1 MKIFRKVLLQVCALS
16 ACMTTATFAQ
26 AELRDAVDAGDVIA
40 AQNMVKKGEAE
51 EIYCGKLPANDAVKV
66 YEKIFKAMP
75 DESFANCPSQFAYGY
90 GTKVC
95 SNAKAMNA
103 CAEVISYLLLESES
117 GNTRQKETSRD

>member
-1 MKIFRKVLLQVCALS
+1 MSFPGHGERPAVLMVALVGNIEK
-16 ACMTTATFAQ
+16 C
-26 AELRDAVDAGDVIA
+26 LIG
-40 AQNMVKKGEAE
+40 
-51 EIYCGKLPANDAVKV
+51 LNDAVKV

-103 CAEVISYLLLESES
+103 CTEVISYLLLESES
-117 GNTRQKETSRD
+117 GNTKAIDALEGVVNAALKTTGAPSVKPPRIPPA